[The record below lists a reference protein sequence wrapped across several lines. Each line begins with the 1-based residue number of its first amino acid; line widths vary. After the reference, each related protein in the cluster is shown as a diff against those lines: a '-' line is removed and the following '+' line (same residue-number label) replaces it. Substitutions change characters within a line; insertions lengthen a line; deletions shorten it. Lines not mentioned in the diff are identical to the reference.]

1 MRSLSALCL
10 CPKFSG
16 WNQRYGAFLLAF
28 VKRGLGHPGQL
39 VSVHL
44 QVFGTGDDVSSL
56 DKKPAAG
63 LRKTDT
69 LLSLQKQLAAKSAFV
84 LNGRKQAFMD
94 PTLGLGGT
102 EPPAVKWHTAARGR
116 EWQRGRHIC
125 LVPLAICFLLWS
137 TLSPAPLLFIHISM
151 PVYLFAPKLMGS
163 CPKDGPVATF
173 CFLCHHPTN

>member
-1 MRSLSALCL
+1 MERFCWPSLKEYLDILDSWCQFICRFSVPVMMCPLWTKSPQQDSAGLSA
-10 CPKFSG
+10 
-16 WNQRYGAFLLAF
+16 
-28 VKRGLGHPGQL
+28 PGR
-39 VSVHL
+39 
-44 QVFGTGDDVSSL
+44 
-56 DKKPAAG
+56 P
-63 LRKTDT
+63 DT

-102 EPPAVKWHTAARGR
+102 EPPAVKWHTTARGR
-116 EWQRGRHIC
+116 EWQRGLHIC

-137 TLSPAPLLFIHISM
+137 TLSPAPPPLLFIHIIM

-163 CPKDGPVATF
+163 CLKDGPVATF